1 MTDSPNSSSATGREV
16 TITRVFD
23 APRELVWRAWTEPEH
38 FAEWF
43 GTPPFTTPV
52 STISMDV
59 RPGGAW
65 RATMVSE
72 ADGTELP
79 FHGVYREVV
88 EPERLV
94 LTFED
99 PNDPSNP
106 NVEVLTV
113 TFTDLG
119 GKTEVVCHQAG
130 HMPEEEYEN
139 LVEGYSGFFDR
150 LAEHLAQV
158 LSSGA

>member
-1 MTDSPNSSSATGREV
+1 MTEATGQEM

-23 APRELVWRAWTEPEH
+23 APRELVWKAWTEPER
-38 FAEWF
+38 FAQWF
-43 GTPPFTTPV
+43 GGPPYKTPV
-52 STISMDV
+52 DTVSLDV
-59 RPGGAW
+59 TPGGEW

-72 ADGTELP
+72 DDGSELP
-79 FHGVYREVV
+79 FRGTYREVE

-99 PNDPSNP
+99 VQDPSNE

-119 GKTEVVCHQAG
+119 GKTEVVAHQAG
-130 HMPEEEYEN
+130 NMPEEQYRRLED
-139 LVEGYSGFFDR
+139 GYGTFFDQ
-150 LAEHLAQV
+150 LAEHLKQA
-158 LSSGA
+158 